1 MVHLGFGL
9 AFPPVWH
16 HYSDRS
22 RHCPSPLATPDRHAK
37 GRVSGPSTSQSL
49 SWRPQ
54 CLARQGV
61 ATGSTQTRPEGSPRT
76 DVSSADADV
85 CSPVADVGSRGDCI
99 EGRLTRPLGGSV
111 PLSWRHSSNVWALL
125 RIDGW
130 HGFFQ
135 RQPRIA
141 RVSGVSCRMGETGF
155 AVRACA
161 SASGRMVSYRNWCS
175 PKPLGSDGGLLKT

>member
-1 MVHLGFGL
+1 MAWRFRPCGIIIRIDRVTALRRWPRQIGMPKVELVVRVRPRVCLGALSAWHGREWQQEAHRL
-9 AFPPVWH
+9 VRRAVPAPMFP
-16 HYSDRS
+16 
-22 RHCPSPLATPDRHAK
+22 L
-37 GRVSGPSTSQSL
+37 
-49 SWRPQ
+49 
-54 CLARQGV
+54 
-61 ATGSTQTRPEGSPRT
+61 
-76 DVSSADADV
+76 SADADV
-85 CSPVADVGSRGDCI
+85 SSPVADVGSRGDCF

-161 SASGRMVSYRNWCS
+161 SASGRMVIYRNWCS
-175 PKPLGSDGGLLKT
+175 PKPLRSDGGLLKT